1 MEKKI
6 TRISSFLFA
15 GLTLCSLCACSDDN
29 GSGGSGEGEGLKI
42 IPIASNLADTIPFA
56 YNSVADDVDEAEII
70 RNYIDVIIEP
80 TYKELAEGNA
90 ELYNTVMNFVNNP
103 TQDNMDKACDEWI
116 AARKPWECSE
126 AFLFGPVADF
136 SLDPSMDSW
145 PLSVQDIKQILASGE
160 TPQSEDVK
168 GYHSLE
174 YLLFS
179 DGESRNVTSDEEYN
193 ANPAGWRTYMQK
205 VAQLL
210 KEDGQAA
217 YDWWFTTPYEQYGNK
232 TFSEYFANTY
242 QNPVGQIIEGC
253 WDISGEVGDAK
264 IGDPFNYWK
273 DGQHEA
279 ALYAVESWY
288 SWHSRDDYMNNI
300 RSIKYSYLGNRT
312 EIGAEASENSISNL
326 VRRKLGSD
334 YDNNMRKLI
343 NDAMNAINN
352 IPQPFRN
359 NIYTD
364 ESYTAMD
371 ACSKLT
377 QGLKDMQAS
386 LGLN

>member
-1 MEKKI
+1 MKTKNY
-6 TRISSFLFA
+6 LLAALCLGAFA
-15 GLTLCSLCACSDDN
+15 LTSCSDDDTPDLGGDREN
-29 GSGGSGEGEGLKI
+29 PVIDNRWSGVQAEMW
-42 IPIASNLADTIPFA
+42 D
-56 YNSVADDVDEAEII
+56 VADQ
-70 RNYIDVIIEP
+70 YINGVVYP
-80 TYKELAEGNA
+80 TYKNLAA
-90 ELYNTVMNFVNNP
+90 SADDLYQEAVNVKSKFEAG
-103 TQDNMDKACDEWI
+103 TLTDADVEAACD
-116 AARKPWECSE
+116 AFKTAREYWEKSE

>member
-1 MEKKI
+1 MKKSI
-6 TRISSFLFA
+6 TKICSILCA
-15 GLTLCSLCACSDDN
+15 GMTICGLCACNDDN
-29 GSGGSGEGEGLKI
+29 GGSGSDGDEGLKI
-42 IPIASNLADTIPFA
+42 IPITSNLADTIPFA
-56 YNSVADDVDEAEII
+56 YNTVANDVDESGII
-70 RNYIDVIIEP
+70 RNYIDEIIQP
-80 TYKELAEGNA
+80 TYKELADGNA

-103 TQDNMDKACDEWI
+103 TQDNIDKACDEWI

-179 DGESRNVTSDEEYN
+179 DGESRNITSDEEYN
-193 ANPAGWRTYMQK
+193 ANPSGWRSYMQK

-217 YDWWFTTPYEQYGNK
+217 YDWWFTSPYELYGNN
-232 TFSEYFANTY
+232 TFSEYFANSY

-300 RSIKYSYLGNRT
+300 RSIKYSYMGNRT
-312 EIGAEASENSISNL
+312 EIGAVASENSISNL

-343 NDAMNAINN
+343 NNAMNAINN

-377 QGLKDMQAS
+377 QGLKDMQAA